1 MGRPRRRRLDA
12 ELVRRGL
19 VPDREVA
26 RAVIEAGRVTVD
38 GGPALKPTTLVHPGQ
53 ALTVEA
59 PPDRFV
65 SRGGHKLEAA
75 LEGFGVDPTG
85 LRCLDAGASTGGFT
99 DCLLQHGA
107 REVVAVDVGYGQIAH
122 RLRQDGRVTLIE
134 RTNARELASGDV
146 PGDPP
151 DLVVADLS
159 FISLGTVL
167 PALRRVAAADA
178 SAIVLVKPQFEAPS
192 ADVEDG
198 GVVRDPE
205 VWASTIR
212 DVAAAASELGWA
224 TAAVMPSPLWGPAGN
239 AEFLLHLAPGDS
251 IDDLE
256 GRIAAAVQ
264 LVDTEPSADPSEGE
278 GVPTL

>member
-19 VPDREVA
+19 VPDRESA
-26 RAVIEAGRVTVD
+26 RAVIDAGRVTVD

-65 SRGGHKLEAA
+65 SRGGHKLDAA
-75 LEGFGVDPTG
+75 LERFGVDPTG

-122 RLRQDGRVTLIE
+122 RLRQDARVILIE
-134 RTNARELASGDV
+134 RTNARELAPADV

-159 FISLGTVL
+159 FISLALVL
-167 PALRRVAAADA
+167 PALRQVAAPDA
-178 SAIVLVKPQFEAPS
+178 SAIVLVKPQFEAAPP
-192 ADVEDG
+192 DVEDG

-212 DVAAAASELGWA
+212 DVARAASELGWG
-224 TAAVMPSPLWGPAGN
+224 TAAVIPSPLRGPAGN
-239 AEFLLHLAPGDS
+239 AEFLLHLAPAAS
-251 IDDLE
+251 VDDLE

-264 LVDTEPSADPSEGE
+264 MATAEPSAEPSEGE
-278 GVPTL
+278 GVPAP

>member
-19 VPDREVA
+19 VPDRESA
-26 RAVIEAGRVTVD
+26 RAVIDAGRVTVD

-65 SRGGHKLEAA
+65 SRGGHKLDAA
-75 LEGFGVDPTG
+75 LERFGVDPTG

-122 RLRQDGRVTLIE
+122 RLRQDARVILIE
-134 RTNARELASGDV
+134 RTNARELAPADI

-159 FISLGTVL
+159 FISLASVL
-167 PALRRVAAADA
+167 PALRQVAAPDA
-178 SAIVLVKPQFEAPS
+178 SAIVLVKPQFEAAPP
-192 ADVEDG
+192 DVEDG

-212 DVAAAASELGWA
+212 DVARAASELGWG
-224 TAAVMPSPLWGPAGN
+224 TAGVIPSPLRGPAGN
-239 AEFLLHLAPGDS
+239 AEFLLHLAPAAS
-251 IDDLE
+251 VDDLE

-264 LVDTEPSADPSEGE
+264 VAAAEPSAEPSEGE
-278 GVPTL
+278 GVPAP